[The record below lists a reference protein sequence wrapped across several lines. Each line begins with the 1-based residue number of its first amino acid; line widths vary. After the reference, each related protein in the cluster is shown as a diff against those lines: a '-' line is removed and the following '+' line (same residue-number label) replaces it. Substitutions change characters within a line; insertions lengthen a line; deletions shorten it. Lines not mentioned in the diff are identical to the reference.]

1 MNQIFKQCNMK
12 LHVYSSK
19 GRLFKKLNLKKKSA
33 ATLTVAAAM
42 SIISSKKGIWTQ
54 LATCSKDFAFPA
66 FLDILTLLPA

>member
-1 MNQIFKQCNMK
+1 MRKVKILLSSLGSSMNQIFKQCNMK

-42 SIISSKKGIWTQ
+42 SIISSKKGI
-54 LATCSKDFAFPA
+54 
-66 FLDILTLLPA
+66 